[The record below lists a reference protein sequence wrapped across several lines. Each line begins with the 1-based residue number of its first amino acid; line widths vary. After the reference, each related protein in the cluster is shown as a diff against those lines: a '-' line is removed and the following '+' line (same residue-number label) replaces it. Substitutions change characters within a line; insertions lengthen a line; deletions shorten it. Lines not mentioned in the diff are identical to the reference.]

1 MKRLYILFSLAL
13 GLSLSAQNKDTE
25 KADKLFNR
33 FEYVDA
39 AAEYQKLVEDGKQ
52 DPYVYRQLAESYYN
66 VFNSKE
72 AVRWYARATESDQEA
87 ETYYRYAQM
96 LKAEGQYEAA
106 NAQMRKFAEK
116 APGDQRAV
124 IFKQDP
130 DYLPKLRA
138 QAKLFDAKS
147 LEINSDKA
155 DFGATLANDDILYF
169 ASARNEAKRKYGW
182 NEEPYLD
189 LYQSV
194 RNADGTLA
202 KATPVS
208 GVNGKFHDGPAA
220 ISADGNTMYF
230 SSESFREGEYEKEKI
245 AKDRQ
250 KRSQVYLYRATKSG
264 SGWDNVK
271 DLPFNNK
278 DYSTGN
284 PSISKDGR
292 VLYFASNRP
301 GSMGGT
307 DIWKVA
313 IDENGGYGEPQNLG
327 NTVNTEGEEN
337 FPYITDENK
346 LYFASQGRKGFGG
359 YDVFV
364 IDLANSAGEAKN
376 LGAPVNTNK
385 DDFAFTYNDTK
396 KVGYFSSNRDGN
408 DNIFLA
414 TPVCSTELI
423 ATVRDARTLAPLAG
437 AKVSILDDRRN
448 VIETRESGT
457 DGKVAYT
464 VDCGKAFTIQATKDG
479 YESGTFPANSPAGGG
494 SVDIAAD
501 LQPIETIVTPT
512 AVTLNEI
519 YFEYDKSNITREGAF
534 ELDKLVQAM
543 NKYPEMVIMVKS
555 HTDNRGTD
563 AYNMALSER
572 RARSTVQYVLSKG
585 IKRDRISGKGYG
597 EAEPKVA
604 CADACTEEQHAQNR
618 RSEFII
624 VKGGTPTEE

>member
-13 GLSLSAQNKDTE
+13 GLTLCAQNRDTE
-25 KADKLFNR
+25 KADKLYNR
-33 FEYVDA
+33 FEYLDA

-52 DPYVYRQLAESYYN
+52 DPYVYRQLAESHYN

-72 AVRWYARATESDQEA
+72 AVRWYAKVVETDQEA
-87 ETYYRYAQM
+87 EVYYHYAQM

-106 NAQMRKFAEK
+106 NAQMRTFAQK

-124 IFKQDP
+124 IFKADP
-130 DYLPKLRA
+130 DYLPKLRS

-147 LEINSDKA
+147 LEINSENA
-155 DFGATLANDDILYF
+155 DFGAVLSNQDILYF
-169 ASARNEAKRKYGW
+169 ASARNQAKRKYGW
-182 NEEPYLD
+182 NEEPFLD

-194 RNADGTLA
+194 RNPDGTMA
-202 KATPVS
+202 KPTPVS

-220 ISADGNTMYF
+220 VTADGNTMYF

-245 AKDRQ
+245 NKDRQ
-250 KRSQVYLYRATKSG
+250 KRSQVYLFRATKNG
-264 SGWDNVK
+264 SGWDKITEV
-271 DLPFNNK
+271 PFNGK

-292 VLYFASNRP
+292 TLYFASNRP

-307 DIWKVA
+307 DIWKVSL
-313 IDENGGYGEPQNLG
+313 DQDGGYGEPQNLG
-327 NTVNTEGEEN
+327 NSVNTEGEEN
-337 FPYITDENK
+337 FPYITDQDK
-346 LYFASQGRKGFGG
+346 LYFASQGRRGFGG

-364 IDLANSAGEAKN
+364 IDLAKGDQAKN

-396 KVGYFSSNRDGN
+396 KTGFFSSNRDGN

-437 AKVSILDDRRN
+437 ARVSILDERRN
-448 VIETRESGT
+448 VIQTTESGP
-457 DGKVAYT
+457 DGRVTYS
-464 VDCGKAFTIQATKDG
+464 VDCGKAFTIQATRDG
-479 YESGTFPANSPAGGG
+479 YESGTFAANSPAGGG
-494 SVDIAAD
+494 TVDIAAD

-543 NKYPEMVIMVKS
+543 VKYPDMAIMVKS
-555 HTDNRGTD
+555 HTDSRGTD

-572 RARSTVQYVLSKG
+572 RAKSTVQYILSKG

-597 EAEPKVA
+597 EGEPKVA
-604 CADACTEEQHAQNR
+604 CGDACTEEQHAQNR

-624 VKGGTPTEE
+624 VKGAEQQ

>member
-1 MKRLYILFSLAL
+1 MKRLYIIFSLAL
-13 GLSLSAQNKDTE
+13 GLSALAQNKDTE
-25 KADKLFNR
+25 KADKLYNR
-33 FEYVDA
+33 FEYLDA
-39 AAEYQKLVEDGKQ
+39 AAEYQKLAEDGHA
-52 DPYVYRQLAESYYN
+52 DPYVYRQLAESHYN

-72 AVRWYARATESDQEA
+72 AVRWYAKATETDQQA
-87 ETYYRYAQM
+87 EIYYHYAQM

-106 NAQMRKFAEK
+106 NAQMRTFAAK
-116 APGDQRAV
+116 APGDQRAI
-124 IFKQDP
+124 IFKADP

-155 DFGATLANDDILYF
+155 DFGAVLSNDGILYF

-182 NEEPYLD
+182 NEEPFLD

-194 RNADGTLA
+194 RNTDGTLA

-245 AKDRQ
+245 NKDRQ
-250 KRSQVYLYRATKSG
+250 KRSQVYLYKATKNG
-264 SGWDNVK
+264 GGWDK
-271 DLPFNNK
+271 ITDLPFNSK
-278 DYSTGN
+278 DFSTGN

-292 VLYFASNRP
+292 TLYFASDRP
-301 GSMGGT
+301 GSLGGS
-307 DIWKVA
+307 DIWKVS
-313 IDENGGYGEPQNLG
+313 IGQDGGYGEPQNLG
-327 NTVNTEGEEN
+327 DTVNTEGQEN
-337 FPYITDENK
+337 FPYITDDGK

-364 IDLANSAGEAKN
+364 IEPEKGGQAKN

-396 KVGYFSSNRDGN
+396 KVGFFSSNREGN

-423 ATVRDARTLAPLAG
+423 TTVRDAKTLGPLAD
-437 AKVSILDDRRN
+437 ARVSILDDRRN
-448 VIETRESGT
+448 VIETRTSGA
-457 DGKVAYT
+457 DGRVSYT
-464 VDCGKAFTIQATKDG
+464 VDCGKAFTIQATRDG
-479 YESGTFPANSPAGGG
+479 YESGSFPASSPAAGGTLE
-494 SVDIAAD
+494 VPAD
-501 LQPIETIVTPT
+501 LQPIETIVGPT

-543 NKYPEMVIMVKS
+543 GKYPDMAIMVKS

-572 RARSTVQYVLSKG
+572 RAKSTVQYILSKG
-585 IKRDRISGKGYG
+585 VKRERISGKGYG

-604 CADACTEEQHAQNR
+604 CGEGCTEEQHAQNR

-624 VKGGTPTEE
+624 VKGAEQP